1 MELSNTGYSCVV
13 SGALSFK
20 LAIHLT
26 HRHHPEYERA
36 GKPLGNITKAI
47 FQKNKSFISLTILIV
62 TLRKIVVFLM
72 VINILI
78 MMMS

>member
-1 MELSNTGYSCVV
+1 VA
-13 SGALSFK
+13 SGTLSFK

-26 HRHHPEYERA
+26 HRHYPEYERT
-36 GKPLGNITKAI
+36 GRPLGNITQAI
-47 FQKNKSFISLTILIV
+47 SQENKSFISLTILIV
-62 TLRKIVVFLM
+62 ILRKIVVFLI